1 MFVSQ
6 KMLLFDELLR
16 KFIYIGLSRELITV
30 QIQLY
35 MPAYHHLFSYTLP
48 FINGGAHYC
57 ICNGTV
63 LTC

>member
-1 MFVSQ
+1 MVT
-6 KMLLFDELLR
+6 LAYCYVNL
-16 KFIYIGLSRELITV
+16 YIGLSRELITV

-57 ICNGTV
+57 MCNGIV
-63 LTC
+63 LTY